1 MSLLRRRLARARS
14 GILLAIAATPAILAP
29 TAFAAEW
36 LDPSSALALPP
47 VQNALCKYSG
57 AVCTRQNQIR
67 LDTVDYREDF
77 DSMSPAGGADGW
89 QSFIDLD
96 PRYNTGPCIDYQR
109 IGYITTQHGTYDG
122 NLLRFSGDSLAGKFS
137 QQWDFL
143 PITGWVSAETANAGS
158 TATLVAGR
166 QFIFDYLGST
176 RNPMPRD
183 AAITIRLQVV
193 QGGTPRPDLENTY
206 VITFPRG
213 DDQFSYSC
221 ILPMFASGDYQLTF
235 LLSDDFF
242 GEDKPISIELNVT
255 GR

>member
-1 MSLLRRRLARARS
+1 MGFPADNRLGVGGNGECR
-14 GILLAIAATPAILAP
+14 
-29 TAFAAEW
+29 
-36 LDPSSALALPP
+36 
-47 VQNALCKYSG
+47 
-57 AVCTRQNQIR
+57 
-67 LDTVDYREDF
+67 F
-77 DSMSPAGGADGW
+77 DS
-89 QSFIDLD
+89 
-96 PRYNTGPCIDYQR
+96 
-109 IGYITTQHGTYDG
+109 
-122 NLLRFSGDSLAGKFS
+122 DS
-137 QQWDFL
+137 
-143 PITGWVSAETANAGS
+143 
-158 TATLVAGR
+158 VAGR

-183 AAITIRLQVV
+183 AAITIRVQVV